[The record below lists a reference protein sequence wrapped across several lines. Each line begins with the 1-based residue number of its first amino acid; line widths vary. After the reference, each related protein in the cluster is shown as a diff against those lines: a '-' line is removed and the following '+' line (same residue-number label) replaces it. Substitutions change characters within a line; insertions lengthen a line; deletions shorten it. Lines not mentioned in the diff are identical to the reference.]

1 VEDVRPVVDAFDA
14 FVSHLAAVAWIPV
27 GIAVGLHLVRLACR
41 ARAWQHI
48 VAAACPRDRFGYGTA
63 LGAYVAGV
71 GVNAIAPARAG
82 DVLKVYLAKRQLPD
96 ASYATLASTLVVETL
111 FDFVVGIGLFTWAI
125 SAGVLPGV
133 PDISRLSALDWRLVV
148 EHPRLAAIA
157 AGVLAGL
164 GVLAFAWCSKR
175 ARAFWAHVRD
185 GFVILSDRRAFFTQV
200 VSWQAL
206 SWVARYFA
214 VAEFLRAFHVDS
226 SPQIVLSV
234 LVVGSLSTLLP
245 FTPGGV
251 GTQQAVLVFVL
262 GGTTSAAAVLS
273 FSIGMHAISVALNVV
288 VGFTAIGAMLRTL
301 RWRDQVRDA
310 ARVTPEPAALPSQ
323 TAAQG

>member
-1 VEDVRPVVDAFDA
+1 
-14 FVSHLAAVAWIPV
+14 
-27 GIAVGLHLVRLACR
+27 
-41 ARAWQHI
+41 
-48 VAAACPRDRFGYGTA
+48 VAAACPRDRFGYGSA

-82 DVLKVYLAKRQLPD
+82 DVLKVYLAKRGLPD

-125 SAGVLPGV
+125 YAGVLPGI
-133 PDISRLSALDWRLVV
+133 PDISTLSAVDWRLVV
-148 EHPRLAAIA
+148 EHPRLTAIA

-164 GVLAFAWCSKR
+164 GILAFAWCSKR
-175 ARAFWAHVRD
+175 ARAFWEHVRD
-185 GFVILSDRRAFFTQV
+185 GFVILSDRRAFLTHV
-200 VSWQAL
+200 VSWQAV
-206 SWVARYFA
+206 SWGARYLA
-214 VAEFLRAFHVDS
+214 VVEFLRAFHLDS

-288 VGFTAIGAMLRTL
+288 VGFAAIGIMLKTL
-301 RWRDQVRDA
+301 RWRHHVAEAALVR
-310 ARVTPEPAALPSQ
+310 PEPAALPSQ
-323 TAAQG
+323 TAAPG

>member
-1 VEDVRPVVDAFDA
+1 
-14 FVSHLAAVAWIPV
+14 
-27 GIAVGLHLVRLACR
+27 
-41 ARAWQHI
+41 

-63 LGAYVAGV
+63 FGAYVAGV

-82 DVLKVYLAKRQLPD
+82 DVLKVYLAKRRLPE

-111 FDFVVGIGLFTWAI
+111 FDFVVGIGLFAWAI

-133 PDISRLSALDWRLVV
+133 PDISTLSALDWRLVV
-148 EHPRLAAIA
+148 EHPQLAAIV
-157 AGVLAGL
+157 AGVLAGT
-164 GVLAFAWCSKR
+164 GILAFAWCSKR
-175 ARAFWAHVRD
+175 ARAFWEHVRD
-185 GFVILSDRRAFFTQV
+185 GFVILRDRRAFLTQV
-200 VSWQAL
+200 VSWQAV
-206 SWVARYFA
+206 SWGARYLA
-214 VAEFLRAFHVDS
+214 VAEFLRAFHLHS
-226 SPQIVLSV
+226 SPQVVLSV

-288 VGFTAIGAMLRTL
+288 VGFAAIGIMLKTL
-301 RWRDQVRDA
+301 RWRDQVAETVSVR
-310 ARVTPEPAALPSQ
+310 PEPAALPSQ
-323 TAAQG
+323 TAASG